1 MDEYYKTSYTP
12 LYYLCE
18 EKSTTFEHIKL
29 LIEYGADVNKGTMK
43 PLIALCKSN
52 PQLVDGA
59 QLLIEH
65 GALVN
70 DKCDIDNSTFSP
82 LSARIH
88 SYQMDKE
95 TEKQKQIE
103 LLDLENSITFLKEN
117 DELTKLLI
125 SQGENEEESRQLAL
139 VSISNEIECI
149 NNDSFY
155 FDKDLPP
162 DFDFS
167 IIF

>member
-1 MDEYYKTSYTP
+1 M
-12 LYYLCE
+12 CE
-18 EKSTTFEHIKL
+18 AKSTTFEHIQL

-43 PLIALCKSN
+43 PLIALCKYN

-65 GALVN
+65 GAQVN
-70 DKCDIDNSTFSP
+70 DMCDIDNSTFSP

-95 TEKQKQIE
+95 TYKFTQIE

-125 SQGENEEESRQLAL
+125 SQGANEEEAKRLAL

-149 NNDSFY
+149 NNNNNDSLGLFY
-155 FDKDLPP
+155 FDKDLPS